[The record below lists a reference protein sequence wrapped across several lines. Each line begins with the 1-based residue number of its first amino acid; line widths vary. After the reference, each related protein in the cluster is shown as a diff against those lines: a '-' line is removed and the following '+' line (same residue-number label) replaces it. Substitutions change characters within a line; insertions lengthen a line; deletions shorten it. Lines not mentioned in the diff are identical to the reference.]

1 MGWQQSSMTR
11 DACETPGMRV
21 SSDYVELFRRYVAP
35 QWRRTAL
42 LAALILA
49 SIGLQLLGPQ
59 LLRAFIDSAI
69 AGAALESLA
78 TLALAF
84 VAVALATQLLTA
96 WSQYAGEDLGWTAT
110 NALRADLALHCLRLD
125 LTFHKA
131 RTAGELIERIDGDV
145 TALATFFSRFVVN
158 VLGNLLLLVGVLVA
172 VAREDLRAGLALTLF
187 AAVAIL
193 LMAGPLRTFAVKYWG
208 RMREVTAQMFGFLGE
223 RLAGTEDIRSSGAE
237 THVMNGLAMHH
248 RAWLAARRQAS
259 YAGTVLW
266 STSILLFAVGSAI
279 AFGVGAYLWS
289 LGAITLGT
297 VYLLFHYTDMLRRPI
312 EQLRRELEDMQRAV
326 ASVGRVNEL
335 LRTESRLPEGRGAPI
350 PAGPLAVELDA
361 VSFAY
366 ESSAGNGDDLVL
378 RDVSLRLAPG
388 EVLGVLGR
396 TGSGKTTL
404 ARLLLRFYD
413 PTAGRVRLGGVDLRD
428 ATLDDV
434 RTRATLVSQD
444 VQLFHARVRENVTFF
459 DPTIDDARITDVLE
473 RIGLGGWLRALPRT
487 SGGDGLDSEMMAGG
501 LSAGEAQLLA
511 FARVFLREPG
521 LVILDE
527 ASSRLDPATERHIE
541 RAIDALLA
549 DRTGVVIAHR
559 LATVQR
565 CDRIL
570 ILEEGRI
577 VEQGRRAALAQ
588 DPSSRFADLLRTGLE
603 QVLV

>member
-1 MGWQQSSMTR
+1 
-11 DACETPGMRV
+11 MRANNPYL
-21 SSDYVELFRRYVAP
+21 DLFRRYVAP
-35 QWRRTAL
+35 QWRGTAL
-42 LAALILA
+42 LAVLLLGSIALELV
-49 SIGLQLLGPQ
+49 GPQ

-69 AGAALESLA
+69 GGAALESLA

-84 VAVALATQLLTA
+84 VGVALVTQLLIA
-96 WSQYAGEDLGWTAT
+96 GSQYVGESLGWSAT
-110 NALRADLALHCLRLD
+110 NALRADLALHCLQLD
-125 LTFHKA
+125 LSFHKT

-145 TALATFFSRFVVN
+145 TALATFFSRFAVN
-158 VLGNLLLLVGVLVA
+158 VLGNLLLLVGVLIV
-172 VAREDLRAGLALTLF
+172 VAREDLRAGLALTIF
-187 AAVAIL
+187 AVVAVL
-193 LMAGPLRTFAVKYWG
+193 LMAGPLRNIAVKYWG
-208 RMREVTAQMFGFLGE
+208 RVREVSAQMYGFLGE

-237 THVMNGLAMHH
+237 AHVMSGLAWHH
-248 RAWLAARRQAS
+248 RAWLFSRRQAFV
-259 YAGTVLW
+259 AGTVLW
-266 STSILLFAVGSAI
+266 SMTVLIFAIGNAVS
-279 AFGVGAYLWS
+279 FGIGAYLWS
-289 LGAITLGT
+289 LGVITLGT

-312 EQLRRELEDMQRAV
+312 EQLRRELEEMQRAV
-326 ASVGRVNEL
+326 ASVGRITEL
-335 LRTESRLPEGRGAPI
+335 LRTESRLADGRGDPI
-350 PAGPLAVELDA
+350 PAGALGVELDG

-366 ESSAGNGDDLVL
+366 DSSGTERDDLVL
-378 RDVSLRLAPG
+378 RDISLRLAPG

-413 PTAGRVRLGGVDLRD
+413 PTAGAIRVGGVDLRE
-428 ATLDDV
+428 AKLEDV
-434 RTRATLVSQD
+434 RSRATLVSQD

-459 DPTIDDARITDVLE
+459 DPTIDDARITAVLE
-473 RIGLGGWLRALPRT
+473 RIGLGGWLRALPQ
-487 SGGDGLDSEMMAGG
+487 SGGGSLDTEMLAGG

-511 FARVFLREPG
+511 FARVFLRDPG

-565 CDRIL
+565 CDRIV
-570 ILEEGRI
+570 ILEDGRI

-588 DPSSRFADLLRTGLE
+588 DSSSRFSELLRTGLE

>member
-1 MGWQQSSMTR
+1 
-11 DACETPGMRV
+11 MRQGNP
-21 SSDYVELFRRYVAP
+21 YFGLFRRYVAP

-49 SIGLQLLGPQ
+49 SIALELFGPQ
-59 LLRAFIDSAI
+59 LLRSFIDNAI
-69 AGAALESLA
+69 GGAALESLVM
-78 TLALAF
+78 LALAF
-84 VAVALATQLLTA
+84 VAVAIVTQLLTA
-96 WSQYAGEDLGWTAT
+96 WSQYVGEDLGWSAT

-125 LTFHKA
+125 LSFHKA
-131 RTAGELIERIDGDV
+131 RTSGELIERIDGDV

-158 VLGNLLLLVGVLVA
+158 VLGNLVLLIGVLIV
-172 VAREDLRAGLALTLF
+172 VAREDLRAGLALTIF
-187 AAVAIL
+187 AAVAL
-193 LMAGPLRTFAVKYWG
+193 FLMAGPLRNIAVKYWG
-208 RMREVTAQMFGFLGE
+208 RVREVSAQMYGFLAE

-237 THVMNGLAMHH
+237 AHVMSGLAWHH
-248 RAWLAARRQAS
+248 RAWLFSRRQAFV
-259 YAGTVLW
+259 AGTVLW
-266 STSILLFAVGSAI
+266 SMTVLTFAIGNAVS
-279 AFGVGAYLWS
+279 
-289 LGAITLGT
+289 ITLGT

-312 EQLRRELEDMQRAV
+312 EQLRRELEEMQRAV
-326 ASVGRVNEL
+326 ASVGRITEL
-335 LRTESRLPEGRGAPI
+335 LRTESRLAEGRGDPI
-350 PAGPLAVELDA
+350 PAGALAVELDG

-366 ESSAGNGDDLVL
+366 ESSGTERDDLVL
-378 RDVSLRLAPG
+378 RDISLRLAPG

-413 PTAGRVRLGGVDLRD
+413 PTAGAIRVGGVDLRE
-428 ATLDDV
+428 AKLENV
-434 RTRATLVSQD
+434 RSRATLVSQD

-459 DPTIDDARITDVLE
+459 DPTIDDARITAVLE
-473 RIGLGGWLRALPRT
+473 RIGLGGWLRALPHA
-487 SGGDGLDSEMMAGG
+487 GGNGLDSEMLAGG

-511 FARVFLREPG
+511 FARVFLRDPG

-565 CDRIL
+565 CDRIV
-570 ILEEGRI
+570 ILEDGRI

-588 DPSSRFADLLRTGLE
+588 DSSSRFSELLRTGLE